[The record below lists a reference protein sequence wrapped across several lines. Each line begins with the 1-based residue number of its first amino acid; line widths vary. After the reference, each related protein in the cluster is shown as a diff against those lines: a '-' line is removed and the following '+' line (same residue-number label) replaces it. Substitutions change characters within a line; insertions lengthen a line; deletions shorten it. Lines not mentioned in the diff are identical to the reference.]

1 MAFIRS
7 GTTVISFAEYQDV
20 VDKDQRLFD
29 ENEGLTDQ
37 IIEDIL
43 VRSTERILAQ
53 LKNTEWYRTLALA
66 YGASALTIPSL
77 SPTKIVSNQNDFT
90 DLCVYHAL
98 YEYILPKI
106 ADFGNENNAEKVK
119 IDFYQQKYSVL
130 FDELIRTAN
139 WYDYDGSGAIDT
151 EEFIDVPVNYRR
163 VR

>member
-1 MAFIRS
+1 MAFILS
-7 GTTVISFAEYQDV
+7 GTTVLSFAEYQDV

-37 IIEDIL
+37 IVEDIL
-43 VRSTERILAQ
+43 IRSTERILAQ
-53 LKNTEWYRTLALA
+53 LKNTEWYRSLAYA

-77 SPTKIVSNQNDFT
+77 SGSKIISNKNDFT

-98 YEYILPKI
+98 FEYILPKI

-130 FDELIRTAN
+130 FDELIRFAK
-139 WYDYDGSGAIDT
+139 WYDYDGSGTIDT
-151 EEFIDVPVNYRR
+151 EEVKDAFVNYQRIR
-163 VR
+163 